1 MMTPTSADAPRSS
14 PSGFLASRVPEY
26 QQRIEAVLA
35 RALDIE
41 GGATARLLEA
51 MRYSTLA
58 GGKRVR
64 PVLVYATGE
73 ALGAPLERLDAAAAA
88 VELIHVYSLVHD
100 DLPAMDDDDLRRG
113 RATCHRAFDE
123 ATAILTGDAL
133 QARAFEVLAQAPSF
147 ISADARIEML
157 RVLADGIGTRGMA
170 GGQAID
176 LAAVK
181 QGLTESALECMHR
194 QKTGAL
200 IRASVELG
208 AISAGLVDAAERAAL
223 REFGAEIGLAFQIQ
237 DDILDVEGN
246 TDALGKRAGADAA
259 RVKPTYPSVLGLEA
273 ARSQAGRATR
283 PRDCCTWRL
292 GRALRES
299 ARVRPIPRGTR
310 QLTAKASCPFN
321 WRVNS

>member
-1 MMTPTSADAPRSS
+1 MTPTSADAPRSN
-14 PSGFLASRVPEY
+14 PPGFLASRVPEY
-26 QQRIEAVLA
+26 QQRIEGVLA

-41 GGATARLLEA
+41 GGATPRLLEA

-113 RATCHRAFDE
+113 RPTCH
-123 ATAILTGDAL
+123 
-133 QARAFEVLAQAPSF
+133 RAFEVLAQAPST
-147 ISADARIEML
+147 IAADARIEML
-157 RVLADGIGTRGMA
+157 LVLADGIGTRGMA

-176 LAAVK
+176 LAAVR
-181 QGLTESALECMHR
+181 QGLTESALQRMHR

-200 IRASVELG
+200 IQASVELG
-208 AISAGLVDAAERAAL
+208 AISAGLGDAAERAAL
-223 REFGAEIGLAFQIQ
+223 VEFGAEIGLAFQIQ

-273 ARSQAGRATR
+273 ARSQAGAHRDRAIAA
-283 PRDCCTWRL
+283 L
-292 GRALRES
+292 GPWDARYANLREF
-299 ARVRPIPRGTR
+299 ACFLVTR
-310 QLTAKASCPFN
+310 AS
-321 WRVNS
+321 

>member
-1 MMTPTSADAPRSS
+1 MNAEAARPAPAD
-14 PSGFLASRVPEY
+14 FLTTRVPLY
-26 QQRIEAVLA
+26 QQRIEAVLT

-41 GGATARLLEA
+41 DGATQRLLEA

-73 ALGAPLERLDAAAAA
+73 ALGTPLEILDSAAAA

-113 RATCHRAFDE
+113 RPTCHRAFDE

-133 QARAFEVLAQAPSF
+133 QARAFEVLAQAPAV
-147 ISADARIEML
+147 IPAAARIDML
-157 RVLADGIGTRGMA
+157 RVLADAIGTRGMA

-181 QGLTESALECMHR
+181 QTLNEAALERMHR

-200 IRASVELG
+200 IQASVLLG
-208 AISAGLVDAAERAAL
+208 ALSAGLADAAERAAL
-223 REFGAEIGLAFQIQ
+223 AEFGAEIGLAFQIQ

-246 TDALGKRAGADAA
+246 TSTLGKRAGADANLD
-259 RVKPTYPSVLGLEA
+259 KPTYPSVLGLEA
-273 ARSQAGRATR
+273 ARGQAIARRDRAIAALAPWGSR
-283 PRDCCTWRL
+283 YAIL
-292 GRALRES
+292 GEFAHFLVARAS
-299 ARVRPIPRGTR
+299 
-310 QLTAKASCPFN
+310 
-321 WRVNS
+321 